1 MGWETYLEID
11 RALLEI
17 SYSHAPSA
25 PTLLFRRSDVDL
37 SDDAVV
43 WVTSARAALQN
54 LRAAGF
60 TWELVL
66 EEYTSSRDFS
76 IEAAMFRG
84 YFEGGHSR
92 EERADFLASVD
103 QSSPEA
109 DLKLVAKTALDE
121 ANAQRDGLVADPLGD
136 LPNREVLDRLLV
148 TEGTSGLT
156 EWCPEKPVVIRY
168 LLVRAADY
176 FVRSRS
182 AAPLVGWAFAMV
194 ALLHHAPPDAEV
206 IFNISQAAEASGDD
220 AQAYAEQFWNDAQ
233 SSLCQNAEFYGR
245 IFEGIAS
252 ATGDLARSI
261 QFGRLETM
269 LSGARD
275 REVDKQERGRRLEAL
290 VAALLDIPGTGLAL
304 LEKRLKHADEE
315 LDLVLR
321 NDLQEPFWRN
331 FNSPLVLVECKNWTS
346 RVDINELR
354 VLETKMRDRGR
365 LCNVGIFV
373 SLSGFSKPFVQR
385 VRELQQQ
392 GLTIFLVE
400 RCDIEELL
408 RQRMTLAL
416 WLCQNGLR
424 RIL

>member
-1 MGWETYLEID
+1 ML
-11 RALLEI
+11 
-17 SYSHAPSA
+17 
-25 PTLLFRRSDVDL
+25 
-37 SDDAVV
+37 
-43 WVTSARAALQN
+43 
-54 LRAAGF
+54 
-60 TWELVL
+60 
-66 EEYTSSRDFS
+66 
-76 IEAAMFRG
+76 RG
-84 YFEGGHSR
+84 YFEGGHTQAA
-92 EERADFLASVD
+92 RADFLAGVN

-109 DLKLVAKTALDE
+109 DLKLVATTALDE
-121 ANAQRDGLVADPLGD
+121 ASAQRDVLVADPLGD
-136 LPNREVLDRLLV
+136 LPNRDVLDRLFV
-148 TEGTSGLT
+148 TEGTSGLMD
-156 EWCPEKPVVIRY
+156 WCPEQPIVTRY
-168 LLVRAADY
+168 LLLRAADY
-176 FVRSRS
+176 FVRSRA

-194 ALLHHAPPDAEV
+194 ALLHHAPPDAEIV
-206 IFNISQAAEASGDD
+206 FNISQAAEASGDD
-220 AQAYAEQFWNDAQ
+220 AHAYAEQFWNDAQ

-245 IFEGIAS
+245 IFQGIAS

-269 LSGARD
+269 LSSARD
-275 REVDKQERGRRLEAL
+275 RDVDKQERGRRLEAL
-290 VAALLDIPGTGLAL
+290 VAALLDIPDTGLAL

-392 GLTIFLVE
+392 GLTVFPVE
-400 RCDIEELL
+400 QRDIEELL
-408 RQRMTLAL
+408 RQRLSLAL
-416 WLCQNGLR
+416 WLCHNGLR